1 MYLPE
6 VPVPAEFCIILFHEF
21 QFPPLEAPLGPVVEL
36 YMSKIKRKSEF
47 SILPKWY

>member
-36 YMSKIKRKSEF
+36 YISKKNKPMN
-47 SILPKWY
+47 LKKKY